1 MAVRKFYGAGDA
13 KNFSKKAFFEAVIAY
28 VTGEDVEDNIPE
40 LIVAA
45 CEYELEGIAIA
56 KEKNGAGKTA
66 TPTLE
71 KQIAKDII
79 ANLVPMLTTEPQT
92 TDELIA
98 MATQKGLTTSK
109 DTNFSNPWV
118 NTVFKALSE
127 EGKIK
132 RVQKVVTVTKT
143 KDGAQLTS
151 QEPKVAYTR

>member
-13 KNFSKKAFFEAVIAY
+13 KGFSKKAFFEAVLAFIN
-28 VTGEDVEDNIPE
+28 GEDVEDNVVD
-40 LIVAA
+40 LIAQA
-45 CEYELEGIAIA
+45 CEYELEGIALA
-56 KEKNGAGKTA
+56 KEKAGTKEK

-79 ANLVPMLTTEPQT
+79 GALVPMLTTEPQT

-109 DTNFSNPWV
+109 ETNFSNPWV
-118 NTVFKALSE
+118 NTVFKALAE
-127 EGKIK
+127 EGKIA

-143 KDGAQLTS
+143 KDGATLTS
-151 QEPKVAYTR
+151 QEPKVAYTRL